1 MQLKNIII
9 LQNKVDL
16 VKSSQAEE
24 QYEQIMGKNL
34 SYGII
39 RGLAY
44 SSFLF
49 QYYGLMLD
57 LLVLGLSRASELA
70 GPPGVP
76 AEFLTFR
83 DVATE
88 VRHPVRLYMR
98 YIDRLYMLL
107 RFEADEARELI
118 QR

>member
-1 MQLKNIII
+1 MAAAKHLPIVASPPQLAAR
-9 LQNKVDL
+9 LTTTPTPPPP
-16 VKSSQAEE
+16 AHPC
-24 QYEQIMGKNL
+24 

>member
-1 MQLKNIII
+1 M
-9 LQNKVDL
+9 
-16 VKSSQAEE
+16 
-24 QYEQIMGKNL
+24 
-34 SYGII
+34 